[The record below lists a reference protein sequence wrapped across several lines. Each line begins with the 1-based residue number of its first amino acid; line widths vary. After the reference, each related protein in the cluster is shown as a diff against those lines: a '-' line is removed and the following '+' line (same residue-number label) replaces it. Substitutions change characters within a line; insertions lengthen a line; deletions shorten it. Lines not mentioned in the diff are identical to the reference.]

1 MAATEMPFPDIL
13 TKHYGTDDVSVGTLN
28 ANLESWSDL
37 VESCEQHPEVDFD
50 ALGLRIEAAC
60 TYLIWKE
67 GKTPLPS
74 EPSCDIPTGD
84 YYAR

>member
-1 MAATEMPFPDIL
+1 M
-13 TKHYGTDDVSVGTLN
+13 VGMVN
-28 ANLESWSDL
+28 SSEDYP
-37 VESCEQHPEVDFD
+37 QVDFD
-50 ALGLRIEAAC
+50 ELGLRIQAAC

-67 GKTPLPS
+67 GKKPMPS